1 MLTFIGPYQKS
12 LKGSVHIQSATLNFQ
27 SPPIQSLNISRGI
40 LKLSI
45 ICNMVTVSQRCK
57 KPLSVSTVNSQV
69 SLLFSN
75 IIGSKYENGMSYDL
89 FLAATQPRPQGC
101 IIQIEHRVSTEFRA
115 IQFTKNFITQ
125 EIRRKTRCEHM
136 ETIIHFRKI
145 YDGSTIILLLNRIK
159 GQTRG

>member
-12 LKGSVHIQSATLNFQ
+12 LKGSVHTQSATLNFQ

-45 ICNMVTVSQRCK
+45 ICNMVTVSYRCK

-75 IIGSKYENGMSYDL
+75 IIGSKYENGLPCNL
-89 FLAATQPRPQGC
+89 FLAETQPRSQGLYHLDRTHSFHG
-101 IIQIEHRVSTEFRA
+101 ISDDSPENLRKLSVYEKFYLPGNQTKTPEFGA
-115 IQFTKNFITQ
+115 VNTWKSLSIL
-125 EIRRKTRCEHM
+125 E
-136 ETIIHFRKI
+136 KI
-145 YDGSTIILLLNRIK
+145 
-159 GQTRG
+159 